1 MTPRGS
7 GLGVYD
13 KLGVRPIIH
22 GCGTTTRYGGSI
34 MRPETIE
41 AMREAS
47 RCLVNLD
54 ELNAAAG
61 AAIARLLGA
70 EAALVTA
77 GSAAGLVLQ
86 AAACIAGDDPAKIA
100 RLPDTTGMRRE
111 FVIQR
116 AHRFSY
122 DQSYRIPGG
131 VLVEIGLGRR
141 TQPHELESAITDA
154 TAGVIYLVSPFTSP
168 PGVLSFDEV
177 CAIAHR
183 RGAPVLVDAASM
195 VPPRDNLFRYL
206 RGGAD
211 LVIYSGGKGIRGPQ
225 STGILAGRRDLI
237 RAATLNASP
246 NQAIGRP
253 SKTSREEI
261 VGLVTALELFLAE
274 DEAAE
279 MVRYRE
285 LCASIA
291 DALADVPGI
300 RAVVEQDPVNR
311 VLPHA
316 VVYFE
321 PGWKGPSGR
330 AVQVALA
337 QGDPH
342 IYVQQGPHQGGYG
355 EEIAVDP
362 INLQPGDEKAIAAR
376 LREELT
382 RGR

>member
-7 GLGVYD
+7 GLGVYE

-61 AAIARLLGA
+61 AAIARMLGA

-100 RLPDTTGMRRE
+100 PARHHRDAPR

-116 AHRFSY
+116 AHRSVT
-122 DQSYRIPGG
+122 RAIPGG

-183 RGAPVLVDAASM
+183 RGVPVLVDAASM

-225 STGILAGRRDLI
+225 STGILAGRCDLI

-279 MVRYRE
+279 MARYRE
-285 LCASIA
+285 MCASIA
-291 DALADVPGI
+291 DALADVPGL
-300 RAVVEQDPVNR
+300 RAVSR
-311 VLPHA
+311 
-316 VVYFE
+316 
-321 PGWKGPSGR
+321 
-330 AVQVALA
+330 
-337 QGDPH
+337 
-342 IYVQQGPHQGGYG
+342 
-355 EEIAVDP
+355 
-362 INLQPGDEKAIAAR
+362 
-376 LREELT
+376 T
-382 RGR
+382 RPASSRTP